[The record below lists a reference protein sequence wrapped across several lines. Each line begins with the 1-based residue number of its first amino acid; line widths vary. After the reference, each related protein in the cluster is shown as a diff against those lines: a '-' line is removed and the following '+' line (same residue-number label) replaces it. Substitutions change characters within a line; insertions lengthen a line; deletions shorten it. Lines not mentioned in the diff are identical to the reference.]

1 MVRYFP
7 PTLGGPYRIPLAHV
21 SVRGVFSH
29 TTPLAA
35 YRGIGRIEANYLT
48 ESLIE
53 AAARETGIDRVELRR
68 QNLVRPSICPGRRS
82 EVPR

>member
-35 YRGIGRIEANYLT
+35 YRGIGR
-48 ESLIE
+48 S
-53 AAARETGIDRVELRR
+53 RR
-68 QNLVRPSICPGRRS
+68 TT
-82 EVPR
+82 